1 MSTNRIIARKYFVG
15 LVAISV
21 ISIVIAAISVLH
33 AEHGHQHSKYES
45 KEKKHG
51 QRESHSTTQDAPASY
66 NEGCGGCHMPYPSRL
81 LPANSWE
88 RILGGLSNHFEMS
101 VDLTAEQFNEIKSF
115 LIAGAATGKM
125 AREDALRITET
136 SWFQHEHHKAQRR
149 NNITNMSDCQSCH
162 PNAQDGVFEDD

>member
-1 MSTNRIIARKYFVG
+1 MSTNRIIARKYFIG
-15 LVAISV
+15 LIAISV
-21 ISIVIAAISVLH
+21 ISIIIAVISVLH

-88 RILGGLSNHFEMS
+88 RILGGLSNHFDTP

-125 AREDALRITET
+125 VRKIIEIG
-136 SWFQHEHHKAQRR
+136 H
-149 NNITNMSDCQSCH
+149 
-162 PNAQDGVFEDD
+162 